1 MQTPHQCSGCLSRRR
16 CLQII
21 STAAAGLAF
30 SGEFFPALAKSRKA
44 DPDFVDATRLR
55 PQPKVRVEAA
65 ILQQPRPYW
74 LG

>member
-30 SGEFFPALAKSRKA
+30 SGEFFPALTKSRKV